1 VRYAGIMMIADRHSS
16 ELARLDAA
24 ARGAGLALVC
34 PHQSSDEL
42 HGALVK
48 DYLAQRS
55 HGAPFYALT
64 AVALAAVGLLAIF

>member
-1 VRYAGIMMIADRHSS
+1 MTNRQSTA

-42 HGALVK
+42 HGALVR
-48 DYLAQRS
+48 DYLSQRS
-55 HGAPFYALT
+55 HGVSFYALT
-64 AVALAAVGLLAIF
+64 AVALAAVGVLAIF